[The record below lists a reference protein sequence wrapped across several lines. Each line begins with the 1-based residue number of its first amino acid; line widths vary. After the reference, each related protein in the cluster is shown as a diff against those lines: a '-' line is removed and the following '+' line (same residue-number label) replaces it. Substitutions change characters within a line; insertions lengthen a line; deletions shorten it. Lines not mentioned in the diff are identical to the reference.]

1 MIQED
6 RISYLNEKDE
16 QEGRYIIYWM
26 QASQRVKFNQALETA
41 IRIAN
46 KRSLPVLVYFE
57 ITTSFPDANLR
68 HYYFML
74 EGLQEVKQKL
84 NNMGI
89 QMIIGNQDNSRYSNL
104 TSLAKEAVMVITD
117 CGYLRFQTEW
127 RGKYAQDLPC
137 LMIQVESDVVIPVES
152 ISSQEE
158 FNAGSFRAK
167 VHRLLADYLQPMDM
181 SEPRESSLDFRIASF
196 PIEDL
201 KESINQ
207 LTIDTSVPLS
217 PFFHGGESE
226 AERFLDK
233 FISEKILRFESFRK
247 DPSKDF
253 LSHMSPYLH
262 FGQIS
267 PLYIALKLKAKAP
280 AEAYRYYLEELIV
293 RRELAINHVFYNSYY
308 DQFKGLPRWAKSTL
322 EKHQHD
328 TRKVIYSLAELEH
341 ALTHDPYW
349 NAAQQEM
356 MISGKMHGYM
366 RMYWGKKILE
376 WSATPQEAFQ
386 RCLYLNNKYELDGR
400 DPNSYTGVA
409 WCFGLHDRAWKERP
423 IFGKVR
429 YMNDS
434 GLRKKY
440 DMEKYITQ
448 VKQLKSMTGD
458 GPLT

>member
-26 QASQRVKFNQALETA
+26 QASQRVKYNQALETT

-89 QMIIGNQDNSRYSNL
+89 QMIIGSQDNSRYSNL
-104 TSLAKEAVMVITD
+104 ASLAKEAAMVITD

-127 RGKYAQDLPC
+127 REKYAQDLPC

-158 FNAGSFRAK
+158 FNTGSFRVK
-167 VHRLLADYLQPMDM
+167 VHRWLADYLQPMDM

-207 LTIDTSVPLS
+207 LTIDTSVPPSSL
-217 PFFHGGESE
+217 FRGGESK
-226 AERFLDK
+226 AEVFLDK

-322 EKHQHD
+322 EKHQYD
-328 TRKVIYSLAELEH
+328 TRKVVYSLAELEH

-366 RMYWGKKILE
+366 RMYWGKKI
-376 WSATPQEAFQ
+376 
-386 RCLYLNNKYELDGR
+386 
-400 DPNSYTGVA
+400 
-409 WCFGLHDRAWKERP
+409 
-423 IFGKVR
+423 
-429 YMNDS
+429 
-434 GLRKKY
+434 
-440 DMEKYITQ
+440 
-448 VKQLKSMTGD
+448 
-458 GPLT
+458 